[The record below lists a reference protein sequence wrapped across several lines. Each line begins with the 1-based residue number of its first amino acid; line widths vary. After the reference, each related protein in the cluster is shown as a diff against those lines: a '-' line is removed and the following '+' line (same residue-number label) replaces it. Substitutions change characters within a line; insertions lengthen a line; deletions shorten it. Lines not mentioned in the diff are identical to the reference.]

1 MTAASETAAMPAG
14 KAVVSRIIPYVAPAL
29 VLLAVVVPFLR
40 FNQYSLLMPES
51 VILMAGAA
59 AIGLAVGAIGRIRTS
74 TLAPMLMA
82 LTLGVYLFYRQEV
95 TDFLIAI
102 AQRAGDLTG
111 YPVVALA
118 ALGVALFLALCLI
131 CVLMRRHLDTV
142 VAAIFGTIVLS
153 TIVLPTDT
161 GGEPVQTGALPKAL
175 KPLPPVIHII
185 LDEHI
190 GLSGLPEG
198 LAESDKARRA
208 IESTYKDFALYS
220 RAYSRFAETKFSFT
234 SLMNGDAGA
243 DVSDLIESSTY
254 KFVLKENRWFDLL
267 KAKGYAIKVYESAW
281 YEMCGPSAPVD
292 ACYSYSFF
300 SPNAIQRTGLPLE
313 ARLRALAQ
321 KLFIGRN
328 ALQMEPLVA
337 TEALMRFR
345 SDIAANPRGVA
356 YIVHLLLP
364 HFGYLYGDDCTLLDP
379 SEWQREG
386 YGDDER
392 YSAAER
398 QDMYRRYLN
407 QVVCAETQ
415 MDDLFAQLKTI
426 GVYDE
431 ATIIVHG
438 DHGSRIGERPYII
451 AHPEMLT
458 AQDLLDHY
466 ATLLAIKAPGIKP
479 GMNNAPVALQAIFA
493 DTFLGGAIETA
504 APPNTVFMRVDEH
517 DNFRQVELAWPQDSA
532 PIVSL
537 PAVNGLDLAKIEQ
550 ALPELRR

>member
-1 MTAASETAAMPAG
+1 MTARTET
-14 KAVVSRIIPYVAPAL
+14 KAPSDISGWYRAVPYAAPAL

-40 FNQYSLLMPES
+40 FNEYSLLMPES
-51 VILMAGAA
+51 LILLGGAVVIGAS
-59 AIGLAVGAIGRIRTS
+59 IGTVGQLRPR
-74 TLAPMLMA
+74 TLAPMMMA
-82 LTLGVYLFYRQEV
+82 LTLGYYLFYRQDV
-95 TDFLIAI
+95 MDFLVEAARVI
-102 AQRAGDLTG
+102 GDVVATPG
-111 YPVVALA
+111 VALA
-118 ALGVALFLALCLI
+118 SLAVAMFLALCLA
-131 CVLMRRHLDTV
+131 CVLMRRHLDMI
-142 VAAIFGTIVLS
+142 VAAIFGTMVLS
-153 TIVLPTDT
+153 TLVLPTDI
-161 GGEPVQTGALPKAL
+161 GGEPVQTGALPQAL

-190 GLSGLPEG
+190 GLSGLPQG

-208 IESTYKDFALYS
+208 IESTYKDFALHS
-220 RAYSRFAETKFSFT
+220 HAYSRFAETKFSFT
-234 SLMNGDAGA
+234 SLMNGDVGT

-345 SDIAANPRGVA
+345 SDVAANPRGVA
-356 YIVHLLLP
+356 YIVHLVLP
-364 HFGYLYGDDCTLLDP
+364 HFGYLYGDDCMLLDP
-379 SEWQREG
+379 SEWQREA

-392 YSAAER
+392 YSASER
-398 QDMYRRYLN
+398 QDLYRRYLN
-407 QVVCAETQ
+407 QVVCTEKQ

-438 DHGSRIGERPYII
+438 DHGSRIAERPYII

-458 AQDLLDHY
+458 PQDLLDHY

-479 GMNNAPVALQAIFA
+479 GMNDAPVALQAIFA
-493 DTFLGGAIETA
+493 ETFLGGAIETA
-504 APPNTVFMRVDEH
+504 PPPNTVFMRVDEH
-517 DNFRQVELAWPQDSA
+517 DNFRPVELVWPADSA
-532 PIVSL
+532 PVASL
-537 PAVNGLDLAKIEQ
+537 PAASVLDLAEIEQ